1 MRTTLN
7 IDEQLLAKARELTG
21 VTGKSALVH
30 NGLRALIE
38 RESAQRLLRLGGS
51 QPDILDIPRRL
62 SMAE

>member
-30 NGLRALIE
+30 NGLKALIE
-38 RESAQRLLRLGGS
+38 RESAQRLVRLGGS
-51 QPDILDIPRRL
+51 QPDIQDIPRRR